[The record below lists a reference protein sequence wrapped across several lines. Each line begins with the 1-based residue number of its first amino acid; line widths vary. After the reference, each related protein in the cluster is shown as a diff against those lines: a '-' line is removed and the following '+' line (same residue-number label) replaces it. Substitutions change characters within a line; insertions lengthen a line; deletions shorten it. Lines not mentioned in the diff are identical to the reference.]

1 METHLHGGKV
11 IQEKKKKSSLQ
22 TFMEKLVQN
31 KKVQDLLVI
40 PIVWNFYCPGTIRR
54 HYLATV
60 ANYLLS
66 HQPDV

>member
-1 METHLHGGKV
+1 
-11 IQEKKKKSSLQ
+11 
-22 TFMEKLVQN
+22 MEKLVQN